1 MKIFCPRAFK
11 SRPRLLEYSCR
22 SCLLNALCANTRRH
36 EVVTASQYN
45 FYNGL
50 ESLLMRSPFSPD
62 APAGSEVRV
71 NVKSLVKDT
80 VIDALSLEP
89 SDFDWQRSL
98 AEMGC
103 DSLNVIDIQFDLE
116 KKLGVSNLGLGGPIG
131 FDPVKAPLNQ
141 LAQHIRR
148 VLRPV

>member
-1 MKIFCPRAFK
+1 LLKHPS
-11 SRPRLLEYSCR
+11 SRWSDGEPIPDFATE
-22 SCLLNALCANTRRH
+22 
-36 EVVTASQYN
+36 
-45 FYNGL
+45 L
-50 ESLLMRSPFSPD
+50 ESLLMISSYS
-62 APAGSEVRV
+62 SEVPAANEVSV

-116 KKLGVSNLGLGGPIG
+116 KKLGVRNLGLAGPID
-131 FDPVKAPLNQ
+131 FDPVKAPLTR
-141 LAQHIRR
+141 LAQHIRQ
-148 VLRPV
+148 VLRPAG